1 MVTDYSIYMLFHPY
15 SWVFHLCFTPSFF
28 FDKCLFETIAGVIWS
43 LASYVSWLTNLDFTF
58 LILILLGCWFFLHVF
73 IVSLIQN
80 HYFHIL
86 LQMSCTFSCYNR
98 INRHLAYTTMQK
110 MLNLLNQRIMS
121 VVVYIVLFK
130 NWVFKLNYQ
139 CRYVIM
145 FWPK

>member
-1 MVTDYSIYMLFHPY
+1 MFFSSIFIVFLFASRHHYSLISVYLKLCLELFDLMLHDMY
-15 SWVFHLCFTPSFF
+15 HV
-28 FDKCLFETIAGVIWS
+28 
-43 LASYVSWLTNLDFTF
+43 LTNPDFAF